1 MKKFKKLKCHTIL
14 KTENVN
20 NTNVLMALMQ
30 AKNNMGYTPFFYLC
44 DRDQKT
50 VDVPDNY
57 EIFPDIIK
65 DLIK

>member
-1 MKKFKKLKCHTIL
+1 MKKYKKYKFNTIL
-14 KTENVN
+14 KTENPN

-30 AKNNMGYTPFFYLC
+30 AKNAMGYTPFFYLC
-44 DRDQKT
+44 DRDSKAT
-50 VDVPDNY
+50 EIPDNY